1 MKRHPLVLAGLL
13 GILAVV
19 AAPSF
24 TAPPLT
30 YTPRS
35 PSIDVPGPDLPN
47 NVVAG
52 AEHQL
57 RMIFRV
63 NRPVRVEGPGFM
75 MVAVEAAAVEGIH
88 FIVGHEFFPRGVYAL
103 IAALGAE
110 ELAAGR
116 IVDDLHREMLV
127 P

>member
-1 MKRHPLVLAGLL
+1 MIYIYGHLV
-13 GILAVV
+13 IIPAVTV
-19 AAPSF
+19 VYPYFSSFHREHFPEDQAPSLVF
-24 TAPPLT
+24 LADEAKLA
-30 YTPRS
+30 
-35 PSIDVPGPDLPN
+35 
-47 NVVAG
+47 VVAG

-88 FIVGHEFFPRGVYAL
+88 FIVGHEFSPRGVYAL
-103 IAALGAE
+103 VAGLGAE

-116 IVDDLHREMLV
+116 IVDDLHRVMLV